1 MIISTLAL
9 VQFFYSV
16 PLQCKL
22 ILSTNASK
30 PVQNEGSH
38 AEILNSSLEL
48 FDNFTLC
55 ARYYHCHKIYRI
67 QYCNV
72 RFLTFN
78 FSVSSEICHQPNQYL
93 FTYKQMSLLGNL
105 HSTFSHNKGAI
116 KNPFYHK
123 SCPLL
128 VGCLRDKQEAT
139 KPGPVMRCTEAAQ
152 TFTRKDSALPGSTG
166 LSWGSRIC

>member
-1 MIISTLAL
+1 MIILTLAL
-9 VQFFYSV
+9 VLFFYSV

-38 AEILNSSLEL
+38 AEILNSSLER

-55 ARYYHCHKIYRI
+55 A
-67 QYCNV
+67 

-93 FTYKQMSLLGNL
+93 FTYQQMSLLGNL

-116 KNPFYHK
+116 KNPFYYK
-123 SCPLL
+123 SCPSL
-128 VGCLRDKQEAT
+128 VCCLRDKQEAT